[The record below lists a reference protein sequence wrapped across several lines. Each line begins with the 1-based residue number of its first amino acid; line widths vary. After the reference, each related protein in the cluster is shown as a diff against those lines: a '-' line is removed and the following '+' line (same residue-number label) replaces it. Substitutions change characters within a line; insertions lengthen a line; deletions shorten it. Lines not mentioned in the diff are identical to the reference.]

1 MMPESEKP
9 DPDGSPIHLDTSRF
23 EPGNRSR
30 LSGPGLRTFIAIAD
44 TWGLSGEQRRRILGD
59 PSRSTY
65 KRWARNVREHREI
78 TLSVDV
84 LTRISLVLG
93 IYAGLGKLFAS
104 DHESVAWLRRP
115 HGARIFSGSAPLD
128 LIVSG
133 GIEDLMIVR
142 RFIDAAGT
150 GLYMPP
156 TPNEENF
163 FPYKEH
169 EIVFVT
175 EEEFGASLLGPAL
188 RTFFKLAEEWQ
199 LSEYEQCTLLGQP
212 VSFELKAW
220 QRGEI
225 ASANDET
232 LHRISYLLGIYKA
245 INLLLQDPARA
256 SDWLRAPNDA
266 PFFGG
271 KSALDKMLKGDIADL
286 STVRAYLD
294 AQLG

>member
-1 MMPESEKP
+1 MPQSEKP
-9 DPDGSPIHLDTSRF
+9 EPDGSPIDLETSRL
-23 EPGNRSR
+23 EPENRRR

-44 TWGLSGEQRRRILGD
+44 TWNLSTEQRRRILGE

-65 KRWARNVREHREI
+65 QRWTKNVREHREI

-104 DHESVAWLRRP
+104 DHESVAWLRQP
-115 HGARIFSGSAPLD
+115 HGARIFSGSVPLD
-128 LIVSG
+128 LIVRG
-133 GIEDLMIVR
+133 GLESLMNVR
-142 RFIDAAGT
+142 RFIDSAGT

-156 TPNEENF
+156 TPGENF
-163 FPYKEH
+163 LPYKEH

-175 EEEFGASLLGPAL
+175 EEEFGASLFGPAL
-188 RTFFKLAEEWQ
+188 RTFFRLAEEWQ
-199 LSEYEQCTLLGQP
+199 LSELEQRVLLGQP
-212 VSFELKAW
+212 ASSELKAW
-220 QRGEI
+220 QRGEV

-266 PFFGG
+266 PLFGG
-271 KSALDKMLKGDIADL
+271 KSALDRMLGGEITNLA
-286 STVRAYLD
+286 SVRSYLD
-294 AQLG
+294 AQLA

>member
-1 MMPESEKP
+1 MPQSEKP
-9 DPDGSPIHLDTSRF
+9 EPDGSPINLETSRF
-23 EPGNRSR
+23 EPGNRRR
-30 LSGPGLRTFIAIAD
+30 LSGPGLRTFIAISD

-59 PSRSTY
+59 ASRSTY
-65 KRWARNVREHREI
+65 RRWAKNVREHREI
-78 TLSVDV
+78 TLSIDV

-104 DHESVAWLRRP
+104 DHESVAWLCQP
-115 HGARIFSGSAPLD
+115 HGARIFSGSTPLD
-128 LIVSG
+128 LIVRG
-133 GIEDLMIVR
+133 GLESLMNVR

-156 TPNEENF
+156 TPNEESF
-163 FPYKEH
+163 LPYKEH
-169 EIVFVT
+169 EIMFVS
-175 EEEFGASLLGPAL
+175 EEEFGASLLAPAL
-188 RTFFKLAEEWQ
+188 RTFFRLAEEWQ
-199 LSEYEQCTLLGQP
+199 LSEYEQCMLLGQP
-212 VSFELKAW
+212 ASSELKAW

-266 PFFGG
+266 PLFGG
-271 KSALDKMLKGDIADL
+271 KSALDRMLRGDVADL

-294 AQLG
+294 AQLT